1 MVLKFHYIKN
11 KNNIFQS
18 CEANEKVVYQI
29 MLIKKFRLWPDR
41 VKRIFEDKNLKIL
54 FFIIVKSHYY
64 IKKLITNWY
73 NSCLN

>member
-1 MVLKFHYIKN
+1 MVLKFYYIKN

-54 FFIIVKSHYY
+54 FFV
-64 IKKLITNWY
+64 
-73 NSCLN
+73 

>member
-1 MVLKFHYIKN
+1 MVLKFYYIKN

-54 FFIIVKSHYY
+54 FFIEKN
-64 IKKLITNWY
+64 KKVLDNWIGIQ
-73 NSCLN
+73 L